1 MDLGRL
7 IIIVVLVAVIGTMVS
22 ALFQLKRGS
31 DDSGR
36 MLRSL
41 TWRVGLSV
49 GLFLLLMLA
58 WRMGYIHPH
67 SVQPG
72 QIQ

>member
-7 IIIVVLVAVIGTMVS
+7 FIIAVLVAIVGTLGS
-22 ALFQLKRGS
+22 ALFQLRAAATTRRS
-31 DDSGR
+31 

-58 WRMGYIHPH
+58 WRMGLIHPH
-67 SVQPG
+67 GGP
-72 QIQ
+72 